1 MKSLLTVSGVVFAHI
16 CVFLLLV
23 NGCQGTSG
31 ADSWR
36 TGDTSI
42 YSGGARSSA
51 DVPAVAE
58 PVEADSDGAPA
69 VAVPADEDEPAVAE
83 PASSPKKESTSGS
96 QTSASAE
103 TGVYKV
109 KKGDTLSM
117 IAVRN
122 GITAKELADANGI
135 KLTSTLRIGQ
145 TLKIPAAKP
154 KAEKTAPAPAAEGE
168 IYVVRKGDTLGGIAL
183 KNKTTVANLK
193 KANNLK
199 SDVIRVGQKLVI
211 PGKASAKKSEDAA
224 AEQSSEQSKTAPA
237 PEKKAAPQP
246 EESVP
251 AAAPEKE
258 EPADESG
265 SVTIDDNFGMPEG
278 GFGLSEDVPAASE
291 PAESEPASAEPVPAA
306 GTPAE

>member
-23 NGCQGTSG
+23 NGCQGSSG
-31 ADSWR
+31 ADNWR

-51 DVPAVAE
+51 DAPAVAE
-58 PVEADSDGAPA
+58 PVEADSEDVPA
-69 VAVPADEDEPAVAE
+69 TAVPADEDGPAVAE
-83 PASSPKKESTSGS
+83 PAPSPEKKPTPGT
-96 QTSASAE
+96 QTSASDE
-103 TGVYKV
+103 KGVYKV

-135 KLTSTLRIGQ
+135 KLSSTLRIGQ

-154 KAEKTAPAPAAEGE
+154 KTEKTAAAPAAEGE
-168 IYVVRKGDTLGGIAL
+168 IYVVQKGDTLGGIAL

-211 PGKASAKKSEDAA
+211 PGKASAKKPAESAA
-224 AEQSSEQSKTAPA
+224 ASEQPA
-237 PEKKAAPQP
+237 ETKPAAESEKKAPA
-246 EESVP
+246 EDVP

-265 SVTIDDNFGMPEG
+265 SVAIDDDFGMPEG
-278 GFGLSEDVPAASE
+278 GFGQTEDVPAASE
-291 PAESEPASAEPVPAA
+291 PAESEPAPAEPVPAA